1 MIRKQLYLDEDLDRD
16 LKTVARRSGKS
27 EAAHVRR
34 ALRAYL
40 DTQLRDSDDGD
51 DDPLLELVGLAG
63 DVAAPVDL
71 ARNHDRYLYGADRP
85 TDAATG

>member
-1 MIRKQLYLDEDLDRD
+1 MIRKQLYLDEGLERD
-16 LKTVARRSGKS
+16 LKTVARRSGES

-34 ALRAYL
+34 ALRTYL
-40 DTQLRDSDDGD
+40 DAQLYDIDGDD

-63 DVAAPVDL
+63 DVAAPADL